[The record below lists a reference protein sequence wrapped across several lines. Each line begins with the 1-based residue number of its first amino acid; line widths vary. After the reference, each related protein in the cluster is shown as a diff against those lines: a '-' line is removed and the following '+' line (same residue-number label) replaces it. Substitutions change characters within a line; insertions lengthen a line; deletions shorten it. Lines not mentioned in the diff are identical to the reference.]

1 MINNINFINQL
12 KLQNPDALLYVLD
25 NFGNLVYKIAYSNLN
40 STELSE
46 ECVNEVLFKVWNSIN
61 NFNYPDD
68 KFKNWIAAIT
78 KYTSIDILR
87 KEKKHFNNITN
98 ENLIIT
104 SNENLEKELIQKE
117 ELENIKKHINNL
129 KEIDRN
135 ICIEK
140 FFNNKSLKE
149 IGKMYNMTPNA
160 VDLRIMRARKKL
172 KNIDSS
178 YSPK

>member
-1 MINNINFINQL
+1 MINNSNFINQL

-25 NFGNLVYKIAYSNLN
+25 NFGNLVYKIAYSNLK

-46 ECVNEVLFKVWNSIN
+46 ECINEVLFKVWNSIK
-61 NFNYPDD
+61 NFNYPDE
-68 KFKNWIAAIT
+68 KFKNWIAAIS

-87 KEKKHFNNITN
+87 KEKKYFNNVTS
-98 ENLIIT
+98 ENLIIS
-104 SNENLEKELIQKE
+104 SNEDLEKNLVQKE
-117 ELENIKKHINNL
+117 ELENIKKHINTL
-129 KEIDRN
+129 KEIDKN

-172 KNIDSS
+172 KTLNINSS
-178 YSPK
+178 S